1 MIQRILSFA
10 IPVIIQNRVVNHFR
24 SLSPFPSLPL
34 PYQPFSHPQNFCFT
48 MIDVVFAFP
57 DGQMHSTEVDSAGTV
72 RTLRRAA
79 EDAAPGHMIF
89 LGLQLCDTEL
99 LDEEALC
106 DTGLCAGD
114 TVKVTCSAPSRE
126 EAVEILNN
134 IAGGEYKTCASLQWP
149 AVLAGHDRMLMLL
162 LACAEQPDWYTVT
175 RLIGCGEV
183 GVLTVLA
190 QRYEYE
196 GRYLDDF
203 VLACQSCIVDD
214 VQEVLHTV
222 LTLRCRG
229 SAEAWISD
237 NYDRFFDSV
246 ICLRRGH
253 VRHPHYRITNTGHAE
268 AVDLCLQ
275 RNLTPPTWWLS
286 LERPDGALSL
296 LEGAARTGRMAIL
309 ECLLEEGLISCGD
322 LAVPCCE
329 DGNVF
334 HLALHCSVFLQ
345 RLRAFHA
352 YAWQWCGC
360 VGDEEEQLV
369 RALEQDNGRLNV
381 LDSAID
387 RNVDV
392 GPARQS
398 SEHCLQ
404 LVTGWIR
411 SKRPQHPY
419 AALWRCGV
427 GLHHMPQ
434 RVSKY
439 VEYYDYDWAIED
451 DPPDIAGDSSVRAYD
466 SSARRHTPRKRRN
479 RAQYLCRRM
488 GKRTTQAR
496 AYMRSVKCDLLWG

>member
-1 MIQRILSFA
+1 
-10 IPVIIQNRVVNHFR
+10 
-24 SLSPFPSLPL
+24 
-34 PYQPFSHPQNFCFT
+34 

-79 EDAAPGHMIF
+79 EEAAPGHMIF

-126 EAVEILNN
+126 EAVECLNN
-134 IAGGEYKTCASLQWP
+134 MVGGKCRTCASLQWP

-175 RLIGCGEV
+175 RLIARGEV
-183 GVLTVLA
+183 GMLMLLA

-196 GRYLDDF
+196 GRYLDEF
-203 VLACQSCIVDD
+203 VLACKSCIVDD

-222 LTLRCRG
+222 LSLMTYVER
-229 SAEAWISD
+229 I
-237 NYDRFFDSV
+237 
-246 ICLRRGH
+246 GH
-253 VRHPHYRITNTGHAE
+253 VDPTVHAE

-275 RNLTPPTWWLS
+275 HNLTLPMWWFCP
-286 LERPDGALSL
+286 EGRYRALSL
-296 LEGAARTGRMAIL
+296 LEDAARTGRIAIL
-309 ECLLEEGLISCGD
+309 ECLLEEGLISCDD
-322 LAVPCCE
+322 LAVPLRY

-345 RLRAFHA
+345 RLRAFHS

-381 LDSAID
+381 LDSAIY
-387 RNVDV
+387 RNVGV

-404 LVTGWIR
+404 LITGWIR

-427 GLHHMPQ
+427 GLHMGMPY
-434 RVSKY
+434 RG
-439 VEYYDYDWAIED
+439 EYYEFSTERVIDD
-451 DPPDIAGDSSVRAYD
+451 DPPDIAGD

-496 AYMRSVKCDLLWG
+496 AYMRSVKCDLLCG